1 MIVYLVSGE
10 RNDRYMSS
18 AFWLTNARLE
28 SGYEVQD
35 GVITGTK
42 TEIRHIFIEDGK
54 IAKIAT
60 SDTTIT
66 DEWPRCEGFIA
77 SAILYRK
84 ALPFG

>member
-1 MIVYLVSGE
+1 MI
-10 RNDRYMSS
+10 DMHS

-54 IAKIAT
+54 IARIAA
-60 SDTTIT
+60 SDTTIS
-66 DEWPRCEGFIA
+66 DEWPQHDVKGLLLLPSFIEKHCH
-77 SAILYRK
+77 LDK
-84 ALPFG
+84 TLLGD

>member
-66 DEWPRCEGFIA
+66 DEWPQ
-77 SAILYRK
+77 K
-84 ALPFG
+84 TM